1 MPVVVNIQT
10 LTAGV
15 DWNVRCLVLAR
26 PTKSEM
32 LYVHTVGHALRRV
45 EGRGVAIILDHS
57 DSTQRLGFV
66 TDIAYDQLDV
76 GKPGKQAKAEH
87 KAPLTIE
94 REGCG

>member
-32 LYVHTVGHALRRV
+32 LYVRIVGRALRRA
-45 EGRGVAIILDHS
+45 EDMDAAIILDHS
-57 DSTQRLGFV
+57 DTQRLGFV
-66 TDIAYDQLDV
+66 TDIAHDQLDV